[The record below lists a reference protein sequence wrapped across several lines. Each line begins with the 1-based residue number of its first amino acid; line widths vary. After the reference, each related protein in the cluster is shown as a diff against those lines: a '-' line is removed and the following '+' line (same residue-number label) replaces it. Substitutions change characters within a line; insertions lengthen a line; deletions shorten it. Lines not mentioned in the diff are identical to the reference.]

1 MSTTP
6 SKPRKEIYNVIL
18 MINHPTERL
27 EVITAA
33 LGMEPHH
40 ERQAGQPRTTPTG
53 TPLPGVNRETYWGF
67 SDGIA
72 GHRYFFETVVELL
85 EKLEAAAEYMQYL
98 LGSGGR
104 INLVVH
110 LPGHT
115 NIGDS
120 LAPADL
126 LKMGRLGIGLGVEV
140 FPEMT

>member
-1 MSTTP
+1 MP
-6 SKPRKEIYNVIL
+6 GKPRKEIYTVIL
-18 MINHPTERL
+18 MIHHPTERL
-27 EVITAA
+27 DVITAA

-53 TPLPGVNRETYWGF
+53 TLLPGVNRETYWGF

-98 LGSGGR
+98 LASGGR
-104 INLVVH
+104 LSLVVH

-126 LKMGRLGIGLGVEV
+126 LRMGRLGVGLGVEV

>member
-1 MSTTP
+1 MSDEA
-6 SKPRKEIYNVIL
+6 RKEIYNVIL
-18 MINHPTERL
+18 MINHPTEKL

-33 LGMEPHH
+33 LGIEPHH
-40 ERQAGQPRTTPTG
+40 KWQAGQPRTTPTG
-53 TPLPGVNRETYWGF
+53 TLLPGVNRETYWGF

-98 LGSGGR
+98 LASGGR

-120 LAPADL
+120 LAPTDL
-126 LKMGRLGIGLGVEV
+126 LRMGRLGIGLGVEV